1 MAGLQYNF
9 FPTDFFYPRTAPQA
23 ANKPVVLPLQTNK
36 LDHVAASDLE
46 QLKAL
51 AIQRRGV
58 QAVQVAK
65 SPPMHGW
72 IICKNLMKIDAMNFG
87 VLLLRRSFSIPFL

>member
-23 ANKPVVLPLQTNK
+23 ANKPVVLPLQTTQ
-36 LDHVAASDLE
+36 LDHVAAGDLE

-65 SPPMHGW
+65 SPPMHG
-72 IICKNLMKIDAMNFG
+72 
-87 VLLLRRSFSIPFL
+87 